1 MLQLLLTILIG
12 ILVIAATSIGIQF
25 YNKCES
31 IHGEKAMKRNRNF
44 LIAMLVLAI
53 LLIIASVGIKGMQMK
68 KASAMKAYTAMAQ

>member
-53 LLIIASVGIKGMQMK
+53 LLIVASVGIKGMQMK